1 MTRDNQIKFMGY
13 RDDDGRIGGILLR
26 AKAMAADGVLNQ
38 PTVDAFVDEIESL
51 LPDREKSYAVDEYR
65 ECMEV
70 LIDPIKK
77 QARDERWR
85 KQAEQSRW
93 AKGILE
99 ANRKIW
105 ERHIREDELAQSA
118 SARAD
123 DSRVASASRV
133 ALRGSPASTVVG
145 YEQVGAL

>member
-1 MTRDNQIKFMGY
+1 MIIHDVKHEPTHQSDFESVG
-13 RDDDGRIGGILLR
+13 
-26 AKAMAADGVLNQ
+26 GVLIMAKTMAREGTLDQ
-38 PTVDAFVDEIESL
+38 PTIDRFMIEIESMLLEKEHYL
-51 LPDREKSYAVDEYR
+51 LPGYR
-65 ECMEV
+65 ERLEI
-70 LIDPIKK
+70 LIDPVKK

-118 SARAD
+118 SASD
-123 DSRVASASRV
+123 NDVRVDSASRV
-133 ALRGSPASTVVG
+133 ALRGGPVATVVG
-145 YEQVGAL
+145 QEQVGAI